1 MKKRVQFLCGLAIL
15 SVMAACGKQNPALDP
30 NTSNAATIDLPAQTT
45 EIGEGTVSESDSAKP
60 EDGEKSIKQ
69 DEEAEAQESGSAEAE
84 VQETGSVGAEV
95 QETGSV
101 EASGQ
106 SSGGIDVDLAALS
119 GTMVYAEVYHMLTEP
134 EQYIGKTVRMS
145 GQCNVYY
152 DEVTDKTYYSC
163 IIKDATACCA
173 QGIEFELADG
183 YDIPEE
189 GDEICVEGVF
199 DIYLEG
205 ENSYC
210 TLRNAKLDNL

>member
-84 VQETGSVGAEV
+84 VQETGSI
-95 QETGSV
+95 

-106 SSGGIDVDLAALS
+106 SSGGIDADLAALS

-145 GQCNVYY
+145 GQCNVYH

-210 TLRNAKLDNL
+210 TLRNAKLDNI